1 MKSSS
6 DLFKNKLSDAFSK
19 QPNIQINSDTM
30 GDYLKYVNTMEQ
42 EETKEATGASSAGAF
57 SGPIFTKEG
66 EDTEK
71 IKGGKSKGMSLMDLA
86 KKHTKDKF
94 AKTQSKERIEKMY
107 DHLRSQL
114 NKGIKVEMEHTEDRQ
129 VAKEIAMDHLFED
142 PNYYNKLSR
151 IHKEGEK
158 VEAKEATTSASVGS
172 YETPAFV
179 APNKKNWRGAKKP
192 LYKGGK
198 FVQVKKKCLTFPYCN
213 QGVGAVKMFEN
224 KSVSEA
230 ITSVSQKMGI
240 SEEVIKKI
248 LNKNLK
254 RKNK

>member
-1 MKSSS
+1 
-6 DLFKNKLSDAFSK
+6 
-19 QPNIQINSDTM
+19 M
-30 GDYLKYVNTMEQ
+30 GDYTNYINAMEQ
-42 EETKEATGASSAGAF
+42 EETKEATGASSAGSY

-66 EDTEK
+66 EDTDK
-71 IKGGKSKGMSLMDLA
+71 IKGGLSKGMSLMDVA

-114 NKGIKVEMEHTEDRQ
+114 NKGVKVEMEHSEDPQ

-142 PNYYNKLSR
+142 PNYYNKLSK

-158 VEAKEATTSASVGS
+158 VEAKEATTSGSVGS

-179 APNKKNWRGAKKP
+179 APNKKNWRGGKKP
-192 LYKGGK
+192 IYKGGK

-213 QGVGAVKMFEN
+213 QGVGAINMFEN
-224 KSVSEA
+224 KSVSDA
-230 ITSVSQKMGI
+230 ISSVSERMGI

-248 LNKNLK
+248 LYKNLK

>member
-6 DLFKNKLSDAFSK
+6 NLFKDKLSDAFTK
-19 QPNIQINSDTM
+19 QSNIQINSDTM
-30 GDYLKYVNTMEQ
+30 GDYIKYVDAMEQ
-42 EETKEATGASSAGAF
+42 EETKEATGAASAGGY

-66 EDTEK
+66 EETDK
-71 IKGGKSKGMSLMDLA
+71 IKGGKSQGMSLIDLA

-94 AKTQSKERIEKMY
+94 AKTQSKERIQKMY

-114 NKGIKVEMEHTEDRQ
+114 SRGVKVEMEHTKDRE

-142 PNYYNKLSR
+142 PNYYNKLSQ
-151 IHKEGEK
+151 IHREGEK

-213 QGVGAVKMFEN
+213 QGAGAVKMFEN
-224 KSVSEA
+224 KSVSDA
-230 ITSVSQKMGI
+230 ISSVSQRMGI
-240 SEEVIKKI
+240 SEEVIKTI

-254 RKNK
+254 SKNK

>member
-6 DLFKNKLSDAFSK
+6 NLFKDKLSDAFSK
-19 QPNIQINSDTM
+19 QSNIQINSDIM
-30 GDYLKYVNTMEQ
+30 GDYINYVDAMEQ
-42 EETKEATGASSAGAF
+42 EETKEATGASSAGSF

-66 EDTEK
+66 EDTDK
-71 IKGGKSKGMSLMDLA
+71 IKGGLSKGMSLIDLA

-114 NKGIKVEMEHTEDRQ
+114 KKGVKVEMEHSEDPQ

-142 PNYYNKLSR
+142 PNYYNKLSK

-158 VEAKEATTSASVGS
+158 VEAKEATTSGSVGS

-179 APNKKNWRGAKKP
+179 APNQKNWRGGKKP
-192 LYKGGK
+192 IYKGGK

-213 QGVGAVKMFEN
+213 QGIGAIKMFEN
-224 KSVSEA
+224 KSVSDA
-230 ITSVSQKMGI
+230 ISSVSERMSI

-248 LNKNLK
+248 LYKNLK